1 MFENQ
6 LDYLR
11 NNHLAMMAVC
21 CLLPVIPILGLQLAG
36 ITGWWIFP
44 LALVIC
50 IGSHVLMM
58 ALPSKHGERKACH

>member
-1 MFENQ
+1 MFDKQ

-36 ITGWWIFP
+36 ITGWWIYP
-44 LALVIC
+44 LAIVIC
-50 IGSHVLMM
+50 VGSHVLMM
-58 ALPSKHGERKACH
+58 ALPGKGGVKKACH